1 MSNPLEPRSLMPR
14 RIGLALVL
22 PFLLIGCGKEKA
34 PHSSAAVRDSAGI
47 AIVDNPAVGS
57 APEIV
62 VDSLP
67 VLTIGGNDQGPN
79 YDFGEVR
86 AAVRLASGQIAVA
99 DGKSSV
105 IRFYDSTGTFLRQ
118 VGRKGQ
124 GPGEFQEI
132 GLLWSTA
139 GDSLLVYD
147 LVLRRLS
154 TFDPAGNFAHQ
165 VDLAKQ
171 GFLQPMGRLNDGMI
185 LAIGFAFKP
194 ETFAGGTASTRPPQ
208 PVLLISADSTPP
220 DTLGPFPGI
229 EMYAVNV
236 EFGGRTFPNPMTVQ
250 FGHSTSVAGQGDRI
264 YVGDNARYE
273 IAVYSVHRRLIR
285 LIRATAPEVP
295 VTQPMRDAQEA
306 RNLEQVAANAER
318 IPAPLR
324 DQVEGWIK
332 TARYADRLPPFQQI
346 RLDPEGNL
354 WVQHFGLP
362 DEPQHHT
369 VFDSTGAVRARL
381 VLPARMQLLELGS
394 DYILGSGEDT
404 DGLPY
409 VRLYRTP
416 RLNEEVASSN

>member
-1 MSNPLEPRSLMPR
+1 MSR
-14 RIGLALVL
+14 RTAFAFTLA
-22 PFLLIGCGKEKA
+22 FLLAACGKEKA
-34 PHSSAAVRDSAGI
+34 THSSAAVRDSAGI
-47 AIVDNPAVGS
+47 AIVDNPDAGS
-57 APEIV
+57 APEVV
-62 VDSLP
+62 VDSLA
-67 VLTIGGNDQGPN
+67 VLTIGGSGKGPD

-86 AAVRLASGQIAVA
+86 AAVRMGSGQIAVA

-105 IRFYDSTGTFLRQ
+105 IRFYDSTGTFIRQ

-132 GLLWSTA
+132 GLLWSSP

-147 LVLRRLS
+147 LVSRRLS
-154 TFDPAGNFAHQ
+154 TFDPAGNFDHQ

-171 GFLQPMGRLNDGMI
+171 GFLQPMGRLNDGII
-185 LAIGFAFKP
+185 LAIGFVFNP
-194 ETFAGGTASTRPPQ
+194 ETFAATGSATRPAQ
-208 PVLLISADSTPP
+208 PVLLIPADSTPP

-250 FGHSTSVAGQGDRI
+250 FGHTTSVAGRGDRI

-273 IAVYSVHRRLIR
+273 IAVYSLDRKLVR
-285 LIRATAPEVP
+285 LIRATAPAVP
-295 VTQPMRDAQEA
+295 VTQPMREAQQA
-306 RNLEQVAANAER
+306 RNLEQMAANAER

-332 TARYADRLPPFQQI
+332 TARYADQLPPYQQI
-346 RLDPEGNL
+346 RLDQDGNL
-354 WVQHFGLP
+354 WVQHFGMP
-362 DEPQHHT
+362 DEPQRQT
-369 VFDSTGAVRARL
+369 VFDSTGAVRARV

-394 DYILGSGEDT
+394 DYILGSGEDA
-404 DGLPY
+404 DGLPF

-416 RLNEEVASSN
+416 RLTQEVASSK

>member
-1 MSNPLEPRSLMPR
+1 MSR
-14 RIGLALVL
+14 RIAFAFAL
-22 PFLLIGCGKEKA
+22 PMLLVSCSKEKA

-47 AIVDNPAVGS
+47 AIGDNPDVGS
-57 APEIV
+57 AREV
-62 VDSLP
+62 VLDSLP
-67 VLTIGGNDQGPN
+67 VLTIGGSGKGPD

-86 AAVRLASGQIAVA
+86 AAVRMGSGQIAVA

-132 GLLWSTA
+132 GLLWSA
-139 GDSLLVYD
+139 PGDSLLVYD
-147 LVLRRLS
+147 LVSRRLS

-171 GFLQPMGRLNDGMI
+171 GFLQPMGRLNDGVI
-185 LAIGFAFKP
+185 LAIGFVFNP
-194 ETFAGGTASTRPPQ
+194 ETFAAAGSATRPAQ
-208 PVLLISADSTPP
+208 PVLLIPADSTPP

-250 FGHSTSVAGQGDRI
+250 FGHSTTVAGRGDRI

-273 IAVYSVHRRLIR
+273 IAVYSLDRKLVR

-295 VTQPMRDAQEA
+295 VTQPMREAQQA
-306 RNLEQVAANAER
+306 RNLEQMAANAER

-332 TARYADRLPPFQQI
+332 TARYAERLPPYQQI
-346 RLDPEGNL
+346 RLDHDGNL
-354 WVQHFGLP
+354 WVQHFGMP

-381 VLPARMQLLELGS
+381 VLPAKLQLLELGS
-394 DYILGSGEDT
+394 DYILASGEDA

-409 VRLYRTP
+409 VRLYHSP
-416 RLNEEVASSN
+416 RLAQEVASSR

>member
-1 MSNPLEPRSLMPR
+1 MSR
-14 RIGLALVL
+14 RIAFAFAL
-22 PFLLIGCGKEKA
+22 PILLVSCSKEKA

-47 AIVDNPAVGS
+47 AIVDNPDVGS
-57 APEIV
+57 APEV
-62 VDSLP
+62 VLDSLP
-67 VLTIGGNDQGPN
+67 VLTIGGSGKGPD

-86 AAVRLASGQIAVA
+86 AAVRMGSGQIAVA

-132 GLLWSTA
+132 GLLWSTP

-147 LVLRRLS
+147 LVSRRLS
-154 TFDPAGNFAHQ
+154 TFDSAGNFAHQ

-171 GFLQPMGRLNDGMI
+171 GFLQPRGRLNDGII
-185 LAIGFAFKP
+185 LAIGFVFNP
-194 ETFAGGTASTRPPQ
+194 ETFAATGTATRPAQ
-208 PVLLISADSTPP
+208 PVLLIPADSTPP

-250 FGHSTSVAGQGDRI
+250 FGHTTSVAGRGNRI

-273 IAVYSVHRRLIR
+273 IAVYSLDRKLIQ

-295 VTQPMRDAQEA
+295 VTQPMREAQQA
-306 RNLEQVAANAER
+306 RNLEQMAANAER

-332 TARYADRLPPFQQI
+332 TARYAERLPPYQQI
-346 RLDPEGNL
+346 ALDLDGNI
-354 WVQHFGLP
+354 WVQHFGMP
-362 DEPQHHT
+362 DEPQRQT
-369 VFDSTGAVRARL
+369 VFDSTGAVRARV
-381 VLPARMQLLELGS
+381 VLPAKMQVLEFGS
-394 DYILGSGEDT
+394 NYILGSGEDA
-404 DGLPY
+404 DGLPF

-416 RLNEEVASSN
+416 RLTQEVAASR